1 MIAAQKN
8 TDMVISMVQKRVQG
22 KQKKEF
28 ENQSIFLEHFKPVFS
43 GANRAFALA
52 YVVSHVQRLPRN
64 ETKK

>member
-1 MIAAQKN
+1 MIAARKN

-43 GANRAFALA
+43 GANRAFTLA
-52 YVVSHVQRLPRN
+52 WHV
-64 ETKK
+64 